1 MAEEGAGRLSNPEQ
15 QEVCCEISSKNVL
28 ATPRK
33 SYQYGHLNK
42 TYTSMTPIDTL
53 TWKREMQCYIICV
66 LINKACL

>member
-1 MAEEGAGRLSNPEQ
+1 MEEELERLQ
-15 QEVCCEISSKNVL
+15 DQEVCCEISSPKNVV

-33 SYQYGHLNK
+33 SHQYGHLNK
-42 TYTSMTPIDTL
+42 AYTSMTPIDTL